1 MKKFRIYS
9 LKFIYIL
16 LSLILLSIIINA
28 LLFASYLRKDYI
40 FPISNFLLIIL
51 SGLVIW
57 GIIFIIF
64 RVAKKHNDIFN
75 TIVVLIGVVFQLW
88 IALGIQGA
96 TGIDD
101 FDIRVQVAKYVNGG
115 TQLSNYFIYGANNI
129 PITLIYT
136 GVGKIIR
143 TLGADNYLTLIF
155 NLFQCII
162 LDITIGIVFFFIK
175 KKINKIVASLFLFLA
190 VFFVPLCVYTTFL
203 YTDIIS
209 SCLAIIGA
217 ISFVKFNDNNH
228 YLYLFISGLL
238 ESLAYSIK
246 MNVVIM
252 TISIVIIIMLRNTS
266 LKGFIKVLSIFIIS
280 FLFIS
285 LSTNLVVKNISN
297 FSDRQIN
304 RNSFPYS
311 FWMNVGL
318 DRKTNGQF
326 DGELWNE
333 GSRFQTLVKRKK
345 FYTQKLQMRFKHGEL
360 EKIPNLYL
368 KKINIMYSEGDLG
381 SASRALGISKNVGG
395 VYQYIGGKKNN
406 FYIIYSQMM
415 YVVLL
420 SFCLVY
426 SISRIYK
433 RDQDEMYLDIVGLF
447 FIGIFLFHI
456 LMWEVM
462 PRYALVSVNA
472 ILPVAAMGIYTICSS
487 EYYDKNSWKMGKV
500 SFISLL
506 LLFSV
511 GFLKYK
517 GNLIREGS
525 ETDRVVLSQ
534 VAPFH
539 MYKPLIIPSHSSIK
553 EKIYVPH
560 NFKKVN
566 VIYWAPNVDI
576 AAQSNLK
583 LIIYNQNAQVVNNI
597 DEKKSGS
604 YTLEIKNTT
613 SGPTAIAITNSN
625 NMDILQKPII
635 NTKNKYLN
643 FNVID

>member
-1 MKKFRIYS
+1 
-9 LKFIYIL
+9 
-16 LSLILLSIIINA
+16 
-28 LLFASYLRKDYI
+28 
-40 FPISNFLLIIL
+40 
-51 SGLVIW
+51 
-57 GIIFIIF
+57 
-64 RVAKKHNDIFN
+64 
-75 TIVVLIGVVFQLW
+75 
-88 IALGIQGA
+88 
-96 TGIDD
+96 
-101 FDIRVQVAKYVNGG
+101 
-115 TQLSNYFIYGANNI
+115 
-129 PITLIYT
+129 
-136 GVGKIIR
+136 
-143 TLGADNYLTLIF
+143 
-155 NLFQCII
+155 
-162 LDITIGIVFFFIK
+162 
-175 KKINKIVASLFLFLA
+175 
-190 VFFVPLCVYTTFL
+190 
-203 YTDIIS
+203 
-209 SCLAIIGA
+209 
-217 ISFVKFNDNNH
+217 
-228 YLYLFISGLL
+228 
-238 ESLAYSIK
+238 
-246 MNVVIM
+246 
-252 TISIVIIIMLRNTS
+252 
-266 LKGFIKVLSIFIIS
+266 
-280 FLFIS
+280 
-285 LSTNLVVKNISN
+285 
-297 FSDRQIN
+297 
-304 RNSFPYS
+304 
-311 FWMNVGL
+311 
-318 DRKTNGQF
+318 
-326 DGELWNE
+326 
-333 GSRFQTLVKRKK
+333 
-345 FYTQKLQMRFKHGEL
+345 
-360 EKIPNLYL
+360 
-368 KKINIMYSEGDLG
+368 
-381 SASRALGISKNVGG
+381 
-395 VYQYIGGKKNN
+395 
-406 FYIIYSQMM
+406 
-415 YVVLL
+415 
-420 SFCLVY
+420 
-426 SISRIYK
+426 
-433 RDQDEMYLDIVGLF
+433 MYLDIVGLF